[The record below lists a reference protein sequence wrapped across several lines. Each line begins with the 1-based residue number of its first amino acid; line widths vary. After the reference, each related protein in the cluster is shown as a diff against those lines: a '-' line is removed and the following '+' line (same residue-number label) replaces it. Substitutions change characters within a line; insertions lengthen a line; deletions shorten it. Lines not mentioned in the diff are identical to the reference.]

1 MDKLKQKPRDLNL
14 SGRISKI
21 RWMVKFQRNFKHM
34 VKTFVQIIMSS
45 TIVGRDDTIML
56 KKIEMPK
63 FERFDNI
70 IKKGRYFASK
80 KGIKPEDVST
90 AIDEYRKEK
99 NR

>member
-1 MDKLKQKPRDLNL
+1 MIKITEKLEKTTLTSRGQIVIPQD
-14 SGRISKI
+14 I
-21 RWMVKFQRNFKHM
+21 REHLGLKMGAKFI
-34 VKTFVQIIMSS
+34 V
-45 TIVGRDDTIML
+45 VGRDDTIML

-70 IKKGRYFASK
+70 IKKGRHFASK
-80 KGIKPEDVST
+80 KGIKPEDVTT